1 MKSVKP
7 GRGPSA
13 MGAMGSVIAVVF
25 GIFWTVMA
33 ASMGAPLL
41 FPLFGVLFIIMGVVQ
56 AVYHFKNDAGKER
69 YSAFDIV
76 EEGEEPDPLNRR
88 FGTSGPEAQS
98 PPEGGELR
106 FCPYCGAPLGG
117 DFTFCGRCGKKLPDG
132 Q

>member
-1 MKSVKP
+1 MYK
-7 GRGPSA
+7 R
-13 MGAMGSVIAVVF
+13 
-25 GIFWTVMA
+25 
-33 ASMGAPLL
+33 
-41 FPLFGVLFIIMGVVQ
+41 Q
-56 AVYHFKNDAGKER
+56 
-69 YSAFDIV
+69 AFDIV

-88 FGTSGPEAQS
+88 FGIPGPEAQS